1 VGMVR
6 HTQHKHVNEREI
18 ADMSARFSGLKRTAA
33 SPPSRTEAEPGLKG
47 REGKKAVVGYF
58 SPNVS
63 RGLRMLAIET
73 NSNVQALLGEAID
86 ELMRKYHKHP
96 FGER

>member
-1 VGMVR
+1 
-6 HTQHKHVNEREI
+6 
-18 ADMSARFSGLKRTAA
+18 MSARFSGLKKTASA
-33 SPPSRTEAEPGLKG
+33 PAPAAKKEATPVVKG

-63 RGLRMLAIET
+63 RGLRLLAIET
-73 NSNVQALLGEAID
+73 NSNIQALIGEAID
-86 ELMRKYHKHP
+86 ELMRKHGKHP